1 MIKCKAAVAW
11 EPGKPLSI
19 EEVEVAPPNA
29 HEVRI
34 KVIQTNPDMNNINKN
49 PVYNIQMSSSVR
61 RLLFDMCNIKITEAA
76 IKMSDRASSQHLVCK
91 SACKKKKHVCL
102 RPQQSHIIVIFN
114 IFLVKIKFLTI

>member
-61 RLLFDMCNIKITEAA
+61 RLLFDMCNIKLTKAA

-91 SACKKKKHVCL
+91 SACKKKNMFVCDPSKVTSL
-102 RPQQSHIIVIFN
+102 
-114 IFLVKIKFLTI
+114 

>member
-91 SACKKKKHVCL
+91 SAWKKKKHVCL
-102 RPQQSHIIVIFN
+102 RLQQSHIIVIFN